1 MVNGSNALSS
11 QLEMNMQTNA
21 ETNPQTQSLRLSTAA
36 KAALK
41 QDQLNVSANALES
54 LTHALRFR

>member
-1 MVNGSNALSS
+1 MK
-11 QLEMNMQTNA
+11 TNA
-21 ETNPQTQSLRLSTAA
+21 ETPAAQTQSLRFSAAA

-41 QDQLNVSANALES
+41 QDELNVSANGLES

>member
-1 MVNGSNALSS
+1 
-11 QLEMNMQTNA
+11 MQTNA
-21 ETNPQTQSLRLSTAA
+21 ETNAGQTQSLRFSTAA